1 MTCRNICFCNG
12 AEAHNE
18 HTLLLNVAD
27 ASLEEKIGPGDEFA
41 QLAAG
46 VPVTEPIHSRTLSR
60 GGTEYGHLEEED
72 LAEIKELNKEKER
85 ITTEV
90 AKVQERLV
98 DAEALVARFKKELLE
113 FEAEQIEVDAKL
125 FAFEHKAHMLPKRPG
140 PFEWVDS
147 DWFGAVC
154 NLIVMLNLTFM
165 AYHTTIHDFSPTFSW
180 CSDNVF
186 MVWYLGELLFKFLH
200 HRSYLFFGRL
210 MAVWWNWLDL
220 GIVMSGVADQWVM
233 PLLAG
238 GGGKKNS
245 SLQAL
250 KFLRLFRLL
259 RFLKIIK
266 AFLIADLSWISDSK
280 AFELF
285 MSGVIGVN
293 AITIGCELDMQWW
306 RGWFWVDNVFL
317 VIYVF
322 DLALRLK
329 RWGKI
334 FFVHPTDV
342 CWNWLDFVVV
352 TAGMLDSW
360 LMPTIE
366 IIQTELGGV
375 GTKLDTSK
383 FGKVMSLMKLMRL
396 LRVLRLVRVLR
407 GVPPLY
413 TMLIGVIEA
422 FKSMQ
427 YVIVLALLT
436 LYGGS
441 IIFTNLV
448 GQGLIYDS
456 GEAPPEAL
464 AVFGTVSQSFFSLF
478 ELMNGDTSVI
488 EPIKDLVVGR
498 LVFAGFMVI
507 SNWAILAILT
517 AVVSDQM
524 ISASNDYQD
533 EEKRTNDDAAE
544 KHNQTRL
551 LEIFEDNDK
560 DKNGLLSKDEWN
572 KMLDDRATMLELSEG
587 THLSRADL
595 TDLFD
600 CLSVEGENTD
610 GRVAYVDLV
619 HSLKANSS
627 LADKR
632 AVLHVMLRLR
642 IMQDQMTDMFTTNF
656 AEVKDYVKRSKGIV
670 NAKDESL

>member
-1 MTCRNICFCNG
+1 
-12 AEAHNE
+12 
-18 HTLLLNVAD
+18 
-27 ASLEEKIGPGDEFA
+27 
-41 QLAAG
+41 
-46 VPVTEPIHSRTLSR
+46 
-60 GGTEYGHLEEED
+60 
-72 LAEIKELNKEKER
+72 
-85 ITTEV
+85 
-90 AKVQERLV
+90 
-98 DAEALVARFKKELLE
+98 
-113 FEAEQIEVDAKL
+113 
-125 FAFEHKAHMLPKRPG
+125 
-140 PFEWVDS
+140 
-147 DWFGAVC
+147 
-154 NLIVMLNLTFM
+154 
-165 AYHTTIHDFSPTFSW
+165 
-180 CSDNVF
+180 
-186 MVWYLGELLFKFLH
+186 
-200 HRSYLFFGRL
+200 
-210 MAVWWNWLDL
+210 
-220 GIVMSGVADQWVM
+220 
-233 PLLAG
+233 
-238 GGGKKNS
+238 
-245 SLQAL
+245 
-250 KFLRLFRLL
+250 
-259 RFLKIIK
+259 
-266 AFLIADLSWISDSK
+266 
-280 AFELF
+280 
-285 MSGVIGVN
+285 
-293 AITIGCELDMQWW
+293 
-306 RGWFWVDNVFL
+306 
-317 VIYVF
+317 
-322 DLALRLK
+322 
-329 RWGKI
+329 
-334 FFVHPTDV
+334 
-342 CWNWLDFVVV
+342 
-352 TAGMLDSW
+352 
-360 LMPTIE
+360 
-366 IIQTELGGV
+366 
-375 GTKLDTSK
+375 
-383 FGKVMSLMKLMRL
+383 LMKLMRL

-524 ISASNDYQD
+524 ISASNNYQE

-560 DKNGLLSKDEWN
+560 DKNGMISKDEW
-572 KMLDDRATMLELSEG
+572 KRMLDDRATMLELSEG

-600 CLSVEGENTD
+600 CLSVEGENDD